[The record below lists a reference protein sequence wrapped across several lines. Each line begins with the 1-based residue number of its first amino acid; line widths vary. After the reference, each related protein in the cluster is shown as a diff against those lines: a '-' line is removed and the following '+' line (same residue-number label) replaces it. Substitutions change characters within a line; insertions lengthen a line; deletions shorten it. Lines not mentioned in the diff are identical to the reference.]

1 MPQTYPRPTYT
12 REDASNRIETP
23 NDGFV
28 RQRNKQTSSRT
39 SNDHA
44 EEITFS
50 APILDMPSG
59 NSPSQALA
67 TLFTNLGDA
76 AQTDTGGS
84 SNGSKEHIVFSSGT
98 IDWSLFD
105 GEQGH
110 LYSGGE
116 HGEVTGKVAEVGA
129 KRPSPMIRSKT
140 MPNPPYTAPLQRF
153 SPPQQ
158 RPASDT
164 TRRKSRLRQA
174 DEKFSDQRQVSIYQA
189 DFSESHK
196 RMSHRVDKLCE
207 ELSSL
212 YRFGV
217 DMQLLSSDASLSVM
231 LDETRSRFQK
241 SILRALDNDTE
252 SQISSS
258 KGSH

>member
-84 SNGSKEHIVFSSGT
+84 
-98 IDWSLFD
+98 
-105 GEQGH
+105 
-110 LYSGGE
+110 
-116 HGEVTGKVAEVGA
+116 
-129 KRPSPMIRSKT
+129 
-140 MPNPPYTAPLQRF
+140 
-153 SPPQQ
+153 
-158 RPASDT
+158 
-164 TRRKSRLRQA
+164 
-174 DEKFSDQRQVSIYQA
+174 
-189 DFSESHK
+189 
-196 RMSHRVDKLCE
+196 
-207 ELSSL
+207 
-212 YRFGV
+212 
-217 DMQLLSSDASLSVM
+217 
-231 LDETRSRFQK
+231 
-241 SILRALDNDTE
+241 
-252 SQISSS
+252 
-258 KGSH
+258 